1 MAEDI
6 TVKVKILLRESK
18 RLMERAGE
26 RWVDD
31 QELQEEHI
39 KVIKM
44 LNRVITI
51 IDEDTKGE

>member
-1 MAEDI
+1 M
-6 TVKVKILLRESK
+6 KVKILLRESK